1 MTLKLRPLMEYKD
14 LLENLAEN
22 VYQRLFPD
30 PFLTLVNNPKK
41 PLHARNSFKN
51 DILKGLSKSL

>member
-22 VYQRLFPD
+22 VYQRLFLD

-51 DILKGLSKSL
+51 KIF